1 MNLIR
6 LLAIAVIFWLLYRL
20 ILTLLSKGRRPAADT
35 SRPANDAAIATMVR
49 CAHCGLHV
57 PQGEALQNG
66 DHYYCSKEH
75 QEAAQRGEEGHGR

>member
-6 LLAIAVIFWLLYRL
+6 LLAIAAIFWLLYRL
-20 ILTLLSKGRRPAADT
+20 ILTLLAKGRRPAAADK
-35 SRPANDAAIATMVR
+35 SRPADAAIATMVR

-57 PQGEALQNG
+57 PQGEALQSG